1 MRTLGTIALAL
12 ALSAGLSLGL
22 CACER
27 ERVDVADID
36 DEGGAATSEASIDG
50 GFPPFPTIDATAG
63 PDATSC
69 GNPPLVGSCARC
81 PNGYL
86 VVNGESTC
94 ICCD

>member
-1 MRTLGTIALAL
+1 MRTLGTIALVL

-22 CACER
+22 GACER

-36 DEGGAATSEASIDG
+36 DEGGATSEASADG
-50 GFPPFPTIDATAG
+50 SFPPFPTIDATAD

-69 GNPPLVGSCARC
+69 GNPPLVGSCQPC

-94 ICCD
+94 MCCD